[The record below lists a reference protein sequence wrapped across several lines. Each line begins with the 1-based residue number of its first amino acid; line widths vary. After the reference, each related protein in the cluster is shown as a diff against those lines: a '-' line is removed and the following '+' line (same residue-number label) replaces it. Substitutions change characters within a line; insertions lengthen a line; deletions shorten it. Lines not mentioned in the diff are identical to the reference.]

1 MTRAATEPTHRI
13 IFHIYREATS
23 IFGKQEV
30 SQGGGGAVGP
40 VHVEQAREKRKLA
53 ALIRRYAAGLD
64 EADKRDLLAYAA
76 RIETEANRLERG
88 DAIEKA

>member
-1 MTRAATEPTHRI
+1 M
-13 IFHIYREATS
+13 
-23 IFGKQEV
+23 
-30 SQGGGGAVGP
+30 GP

-64 EADKRDLLAYAA
+64 EADKRDLLAYAG
-76 RIETEANRLERG
+76 RIETEADRLERG

>member
-1 MTRAATEPTHRI
+1 M
-13 IFHIYREATS
+13 
-23 IFGKQEV
+23 
-30 SQGGGGAVGP
+30 GP

-76 RIETEANRLERG
+76 RIETEADRLERG